1 VVRARFRVLEGRA
14 RRGVVPTG
22 RATSAS
28 ADTDIVVVPALVLSG
43 GTRRGAFA
51 IKRQV
56 SKKAEESS
64 REIWKKSRCCK
75 SEEC

>member
-1 VVRARFRVLEGRA
+1 M
-14 RRGVVPTG
+14 VPTG

-51 IKRQV
+51 TKRQV
-56 SKKAEESS
+56 SKASGRIFAGNLE
-64 REIWKKSRCCK
+64 KSFLLLQK
-75 SEEC
+75 

>member
-1 VVRARFRVLEGRA
+1 M
-14 RRGVVPTG
+14 
-22 RATSAS
+22 SAS

-56 SKKAEESS
+56 SKARKNLRGKFGKISS
-64 REIWKKSRCCK
+64 IQK
-75 SEEC
+75 

>member
-1 VVRARFRVLEGRA
+1 M
-14 RRGVVPTG
+14 VPTG

-51 IKRQV
+51 
-56 SKKAEESS
+56 
-64 REIWKKSRCCK
+64 
-75 SEEC
+75 

>member
-1 VVRARFRVLEGRA
+1 L
-14 RRGVVPTG
+14 VPTG

-51 IKRQV
+51 IKKTGQQEGGRIFAGNLEKISLLQ
-56 SKKAEESS
+56 K
-64 REIWKKSRCCK
+64 
-75 SEEC
+75 